1 VNLAAHTVADKKL
14 EYNNDMVTNEHLI
27 QWAKHR
33 CASENSSPE
42 YQLFAEITAR
52 YEASLEMLDIVSRH
66 CLMFSND
73 RKIFMENLIIWAK
86 KYNNIPDA

>member
-1 VNLAAHTVADKKL
+1 
-14 EYNNDMVTNEHLI
+14 MVTDKQLI
-27 QWAKHR
+27 QWARHR

-42 YQLFAEITAR
+42 YELFAEITAR
-52 YEASLEMLDIVSRH
+52 YEASLYILDNVSRH

-86 KYNNIPDA
+86 KYNNIPHAQD